1 MAGYFLPRDLNTEG
15 FQPWGHQMWPT
26 VNWRAMLVA
35 GGGGQGGGNFSSV
48 IPVVIVILQMGL
60 KNRKGK
66 NKIFF
71 LHRNYFFFNL
81 SLGERYNSEVS
92 PSSLQSFLERQEFL
106 ITSVNSH

>member
-26 VNWRAMLVA
+26 VNWRDMLVA

-48 IPVVIVILQMGL
+48 IPVVIVIRQMGL

-66 NKIFF
+66 EQD
-71 LHRNYFFFNL
+71 FFFTQKL
-81 SLGERYNSEVS
+81 FL
-92 PSSLQSFLERQEFL
+92 LQSQFGGK
-106 ITSVNSH
+106 V